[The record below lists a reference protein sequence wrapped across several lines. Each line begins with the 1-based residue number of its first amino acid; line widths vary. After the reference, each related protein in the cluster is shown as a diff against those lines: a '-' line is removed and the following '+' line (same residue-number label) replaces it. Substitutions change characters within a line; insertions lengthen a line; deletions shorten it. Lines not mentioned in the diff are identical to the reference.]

1 MLDKVKNRPM
11 NSTQLW
17 TLSVQTCQ
25 WWNAVIVQAK
35 RFFSI
40 LDDEHGGTPWD
51 DGDSNSLFIAERM
64 YLIVAIYHAIE
75 NLQKLDIE
83 MQRINDYSLSEV
95 LNAID
100 AVAPLE
106 DIKSLRDMNIH
117 NLDYLVEEGRKQ
129 DQFRSIITEG
139 EYTIHTTAAWTV
151 VHGDAKMILIGK
163 VQIDKLIL
171 AMKEQL
177 PTVQKKTKEIYNST
191 LYPKT

>member
-17 TLSVQTCQ
+17 ILSAQTCQ
-25 WWNAVIVQAK
+25 WWNAVMVQAK
-35 RFFSI
+35 RFFDI

-51 DGDSNSLFIAERM
+51 NGDNNSMFIAERM
-64 YLIVAIYHAIE
+64 FLIVAIYHAIE

-83 MQRINDYSLSEV
+83 MQRVNDCSLSDV
-95 LNAID
+95 LNAIN
-100 AVAPLE
+100 AVTPLD
-106 DIKSLRDMNIH
+106 DIKNLRDMNIH
-117 NLDYLVEEGRKQ
+117 KLDYLVEEGRKQ
-129 DQFRSIITEG
+129 NQFRSTITEG

-177 PTVQKKTKEIYNST
+177 PVVQKRTKEIFEST
-191 LYPKT
+191 LYS

>member
-1 MLDKVKNRPM
+1 MDII
-11 NSTQLW
+11 SSD
-17 TLSVQTCQ
+17 LSMVECCYIAGQT
-25 WWNAVIVQAK
+25 
-35 RFFSI
+35 FFDI

-129 DQFRSIITEG
+129 DQFRCIITEG
-139 EYTIHTTAAWTV
+139 EYSIHTTAAWTV

-171 AMKEQL
+171 VMKEQL

-191 LYPKT
+191 LHPKT